1 MRVVLAGLL
10 CAVIAS
16 GPARAAG
23 VLQPPRYTRAQME
36 AALQGA
42 PAFKFVYGT
51 RDPRQSAVLRQRA
64 MVVARRLFGGDT
76 SQVVSDQAMTE
87 AAFAASPVFLF
98 GGPRENTWTQRIAA
112 ALPVRFEATGFRW
125 QDRLY
130 DKPGDAIQLS
140 WPNPYAPQRFLLLL
154 AGNSPEAVAR
164 RTGALFGDD
173 DWRIVRA
180 GELARSGRFAQDGG
194 KPWRYD
200 PTLDR
205 DREAERA
212 RFAGALRMTAGRALE
227 LRAPA
232 GATGTA
238 EYLAAGDAVLAR
250 LDAAGFPA
258 RATAPRIAV
267 VLYRSLEQ
275 KGVQTRDTHAEHVA
289 DGQAHAARPAGRSAL
304 DLWSVAAVRLDRYGA
319 NEASRFRVPAA
330 VEFASRFE
338 GEPLERAIAR
348 LYAGGLLPTAAE
360 AATRDREW
368 RSPLILTPARAL
380 LVAALLESAPANTAR
395 TALLAWLRTDPPGTL
410 DSLCRAAGV
419 PVASVQARYRD
430 LAIMRARA
438 GQRGLLANR
447 RASWKPADGFQR
459 GVCLAHAV
467 GLERGYLSAEC
478 ARELGRIK
486 EAGANWISLTPF
498 AWLPDPREPVL
509 ASSVDAGPDGESDE
523 SVCEAAA
530 RARALGLKV
539 WLKPHVWTRGWAGD
553 LSFTPSGWARFFD
566 AYEAVAIHWALLA
579 DREGM
584 DGVFVGHE
592 LASSTAADPQRWR
605 SIIGRVRR
613 VYGGLVSYGAN
624 WDEAARVPFWDA
636 LDLISVSFYAPL
648 AKSPTRDAATL
659 RAGATQ
665 ALGSLDAIGKR
676 FGRPVLL
683 AELGYAPN
691 PDAAVRPW
699 EEGGRGQD
707 LEMQRA
713 CLAATV
719 EALEPFEGVAG
730 AFFWKWGSASR
741 GGDDPFDTRG
751 RPAATV
757 VTSALRSW
765 QGRPVR
771 VGAPQSA
778 KAPAR

>member
-1 MRVVLAGLL
+1 MRGVLAGLTAL
-10 CAVIAS
+10 LIACAPV
-16 GPARAAG
+16 RAAT
-23 VLQPPRYTRAQME
+23 LQPPRYTRAQME

-51 RDPRQSAVLRQRA
+51 RDPRQSAVLRARA

-76 SQVVSDQAMTE
+76 SQVVSDQSLGE

-98 GGPRENTWTQRIAA
+98 GGPRENSWTQRIAS

-154 AGNSPEAVAR
+154 AGNSSEAVAR
-164 RTGALFGDD
+164 RGGFMFGDD
-173 DWRIVRA
+173 DYRIVRD
-180 GELARSGRFAQDGG
+180 GELARSGRFAHDGG

-200 PTLDR
+200 ATLDR

-212 RFAGALRMTAGRALE
+212 RFATLLRPTNGRALSV
-227 LRAPA
+227 RAA
-232 GATGTA
+232 ASTGGVA
-238 EYLAAGDAVLAR
+238 DLLALGDALLAR
-250 LDAAGFPA
+250 LDAAGFTA
-258 RATAPRIAV
+258 NAAAPRV
-267 VLYRSLEQ
+267 SLVLYRSLEE

-289 DGQAHAARPAGRSAL
+289 ERTVHAARPAGRSAL
-304 DLWSVAAVRLDRYGA
+304 DLWSVAAVRFKQNGA
-319 NEASRFRVPAA
+319 SEASRFLRPAA
-330 VEFASRFE
+330 THFAARFE
-338 GEPLERAIAR
+338 GEPLDRALAR
-348 LYAGGLLPTAAE
+348 LYGGGLLPTAVE
-360 AATRDREW
+360 AARRDREW
-368 RSPLILTPARAL
+368 RSPLVMTPARAL
-380 LVAALLESAPANTAR
+380 LMAAVLEAAAPAARR
-395 TALLAWLRTDPPGTL
+395 TALLALLKSDPPGTL

-419 PVASVQARYRD
+419 PVAGVQARYRD
-430 LAIMRARA
+430 LAIARSRD
-438 GQRGLLANR
+438 GQRQLLASR
-447 RASWKPADGFQR
+447 RASWRPADGFQR
-459 GVCLAHAV
+459 GVCVAHAV

-478 ARELGRIK
+478 ARELARIK
-486 EAGANWISLTPF
+486 EAGANWVSLTPF
-498 AWLPDPREPVL
+498 AWLPDPREPLL
-509 ASSVDAGPDGESDE
+509 ASSIESGPDGESDE

-539 WLKPHVWTRGWAGD
+539 WLKPHVWTRGWAGE
-553 LSFTPSGWARFFD
+553 LAFTPSGWARFFD
-566 AYEAVAIHWALLA
+566 GYEALALHWALLA

-592 LASSTAADPQRWR
+592 LASSTAADPVRWR
-605 SIIGRVRR
+605 TIIGRVRK

-624 WDEAARVPFWDA
+624 WDEAERVPFWDA
-636 LDLISVSFYAPL
+636 LDLIAVSFYAPL
-648 AKSPTRDAATL
+648 AKTPTRDATTL

-665 ALGSLDAIGKR
+665 ALGSLAALGKR

-691 PDAAVRPW
+691 PEAAVRPW
-699 EEGGRGQD
+699 DEGGPGLD
-707 LEMQRA
+707 LEMQRL

-719 EALEPFEGVAG
+719 AAMEPFDGIAG
-730 AFFWKWGSASR
+730 AYFWKWGSASR

-751 RPAATV
+751 RPAAAV
-757 VTSALRSW
+757 VSSALRSW

-771 VGAPQSA
+771 VPVTAPG
-778 KAPAR
+778 R